1 MKLYPAPTSCF
12 SHFAEGTIGNFCQR
26 ANAVDPQTSCEAV
39 QAQFTS
45 NPDLISIAIV
55 DGVRPAGLI
64 TRFDLSMRLAH
75 NYGIALYARRPIST
89 VMNTEPLI
97 VDAGTGID
105 ELENLIATS
114 HPSAM
119 LTGFIVTGNGR
130 FYGVGDALS
139 LLAVNIERTRLRNS
153 MLAAARAEAEQAL
166 AAKSRFLA
174 NMSHE
179 LRTPLN
185 AIIGFSEMLSRQ
197 VFGPLGNIK
206 YVEYLDDVL
215 KSARHLLSLV
225 DDVLD
230 MSRIDSGS
238 HPQRPED
245 VEVTALLHDVIRMFE
260 ADVDNIPLTLSY
272 DCENSPRR
280 IWTDPKTFRQIATNL
295 IGNAIKFTPSGGRID
310 IALKRRA
317 DGFVVFSVTDSGIGM
332 DAADIATALEPF
344 GQAMKLS
351 KGGAGLGLPI
361 VKALAEAGGGE
372 LLIDSIPGAG
382 TSVGVTFPPRPC
394 HAGDRSW
401 A

>member
-1 MKLYPAPTSCF
+1 MKLFPALQTGS

-26 ANAVDPQTSCEAV
+26 THAVGPQTSCEAV
-39 QAQFTS
+39 QALFS
-45 NPDLISIAIV
+45 SAPDLISIAVV
-55 DGVRPAGLI
+55 DGVRPVGLI

-89 VMNTEPLI
+89 VMNSDPLM

-105 ELENLIATS
+105 ELESLIATS

-139 LLAVNIERTRLRNS
+139 LLAVNIERTKRRNS
-153 MLAAARAEAEQAL
+153 LLAAAQAEAEQAL
-166 AAKSRFLA
+166 AAKTRFLA

-185 AIIGFSEMLSRQ
+185 AIIGFSEILSHG
-197 VFGPLGNIK
+197 VFGPLGHEK
-206 YVEYLDDVL
+206 YAEYIDDVL
-215 KSARHLLSLV
+215 KSAQHLRSLV

-230 MSRIDSGS
+230 MSRVDSGAF
-238 HPQRPED
+238 PQRPED
-245 VEVTALLHDVIRMFE
+245 IDAIDLLEDVIRMFRSDAE
-260 ADVDNIPLTLSY
+260 TIPASLAC
-272 DCENSPRR
+272 DCEKSIRSL
-280 IWTDPKTFRQIATNL
+280 WVDPKSFRQITTNL
-295 IGNAIKFTPSGGRID
+295 IGNALKFTPAGGRVD
-310 IALKRRA
+310 IALHRRP
-317 DGFVVFSVTDSGIGM
+317 DGSVRLSVTDTGIGM
-332 DAADIATALEPF
+332 DERELALAVEPF

-351 KGGAGLGLPI
+351 RGGAGLGLPI

-372 LLIDSIPGAG
+372 LLLESTPGVG
-382 TSVGVTFPPRPC
+382 TSVRVTFPPRPYL
-394 HAGDRSW
+394 AGAGSP